1 MSLSSS
7 NNNSDDLPTEVEQA
21 AAQKLVRDLSLEL
34 STIKNAIQ
42 KLGSSNDSNTSSDD
56 VGNKN
61 DDENTFKIT
70 ALKVRNK
77 KNHKEINW
85 NDTYKKIL
93 NDVFFSKS
101 DYWIT

>member
-42 KLGSSNDSNTSSDD
+42 KLGSSNDSNTTNGTTDD
-56 VGNKN
+56 V
-61 DDENTFKIT
+61 ENIFKIT

>member
-42 KLGSSNDSNTSSDD
+42 KLGSSNDSNTTNGTTDD
-56 VGNKN
+56 V
-61 DDENTFKIT
+61 ENTFKIT

-77 KNHKEINW
+77 KKI
-85 NDTYKKIL
+85 TRKLIGMTLTKK
-93 NDVFFSKS
+93 
-101 DYWIT
+101 Y

>member
-42 KLGSSNDSNTSSDD
+42 KLGSSNDSNTTNGTTDD
-56 VGNKN
+56 V
-61 DDENTFKIT
+61 DNTFKIT
-70 ALKVRNK
+70 TLKVRNK

-93 NDVFFSKS
+93 NDVFFF
-101 DYWIT
+101 